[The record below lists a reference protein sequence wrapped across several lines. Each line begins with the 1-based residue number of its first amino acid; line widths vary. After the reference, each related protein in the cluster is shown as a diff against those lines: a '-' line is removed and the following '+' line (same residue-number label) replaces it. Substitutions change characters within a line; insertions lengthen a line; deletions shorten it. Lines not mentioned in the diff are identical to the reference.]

1 MSTHRLHASQYIAR
15 PIEEVFAFFAEPRN
29 LARIT
34 PREMSFEFLT
44 DDFDMRAGLK
54 IEYRLR
60 PLPGIPARWRTNIT
74 EFDRPHSFT
83 DVQEAGPYKRWEH
96 RHTFRAAAGG
106 TIVGD
111 EIEYELPFGRLGDS
125 AHRMVVR
132 NELRRIF
139 RHRSR
144 LLAGIFEQPGASSAP
159 LNVAVAGGTG
169 FVGGAIARELFRRG
183 EQVRVLSHQGEAA
196 RGGLPDAIEIRE
208 ADVTADD
215 GRLAAALE
223 GVDALVISLA
233 FKNLPIE
240 APRRGRTFME
250 VDAAGT
256 ARLVAAAR
264 AAGVTHVVYMSG
276 AGARPDADRHWF
288 RAKWRAEESLRTS
301 RLPWT
306 IIRPTWIYGPAD
318 VSLNRFVRFAE
329 RLPFVPMTNFG
340 GQKLAPVFVDDVAR
354 LVADTLRDPA
364 ARDQVFEVGGPET
377 LTMRDLIRRA
387 IRAAGIRRPLL
398 PAPAPL
404 VKLAAAPLA
413 LLPEPPLTPD
423 AVDFINQPAT
433 VDLGPLQARMPRRLT
448 PLDEALPSYLAPESG
463 PGYLALD
470 ETEPRRKVPVDAVDV
485 TEHIAG
491 QHIGRSPV
499 ADQAAFVEKHDTIE
513 EVAHERQVVQHGKD
527 RDAVALR

>member
-1 MSTHRLHASQYIAR
+1 MSVHRLHASQYIAR
-15 PIEEVFAFFAEPRN
+15 PIDEVFAFFAEPRN

-34 PREMSFEFLT
+34 PEEMQFEFLT
-44 DDFDMRAGLK
+44 DDFDMREGLR
-54 IEYRLR
+54 IGYRLR

-74 EFDRPHSFT
+74 EFDRPNHFT

-106 TIVGD
+106 TIVDD
-111 EIEYELPFGRLGDS
+111 EIEYELPLGPLGEI
-125 AHRMVVR
+125 AHRWLVR

-144 LLAGIFEQPGASSAP
+144 ILARIFDQPRTNDAP
-159 LNVAVAGGTG
+159 LKVTVAGGSG
-169 FVGGAIARELFRRG
+169 FVGGAVARELFRRG
-183 EQVRVLSHQGEAA
+183 EQVSVLSHRGEAA
-196 RGGLPDAIEIRE
+196 RGGLPDAIRIHE
-208 ADVTADD
+208 ADVTKDD
-215 GRLAAALE
+215 GRLLAALE

-240 APRRGRTFME
+240 APRRGRTFMA

-256 ARLVAAAR
+256 ARLVQAAR
-264 AAGVTHVVYMSG
+264 AAGVKHVVYISG

-306 IIRPTWIYGPAD
+306 IIRPTWVYGPTD
-318 VSLNRFVRFAE
+318 VSLNRFIRFAE

-340 GQKLAPVFVDDVAR
+340 GQLLAPVFVDDVAR
-354 LVADTLRDPA
+354 LAADTLRDPA

-377 LTMRDLIRRA
+377 LAMRDVIRRA
-387 IRAAGIRRPLL
+387 VAAAGLSRPLL

-404 VKLAAAPLA
+404 VKLAAAPLV

-423 AVDFINQPAT
+423 AVDFINQPAA
-433 VDLGPLQARMPRRLT
+433 VDLGPLQERMPRRLT
-448 PLDEALPSYLAPESG
+448 PLDEALPSYLAAESG

-470 ETEPRRKVPVDAVDV
+470 ETEPGRKVQVEAVNV
-485 TEHIAG
+485 TQHVAG
-491 QHIGRSPV
+491 QHVGGLPV
-499 ADQAAFVEKHDTIE
+499 AQQSAFVEKQQAIQ
-513 EVAHERQVVQHGKD
+513 EVAHQREVVQHGKH
-527 RDAVALR
+527 RDPVVVR